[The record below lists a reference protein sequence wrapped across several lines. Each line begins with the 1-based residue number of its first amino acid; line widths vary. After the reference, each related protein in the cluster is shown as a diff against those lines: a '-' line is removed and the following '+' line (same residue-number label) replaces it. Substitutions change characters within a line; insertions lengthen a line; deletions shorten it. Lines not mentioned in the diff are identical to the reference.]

1 MPNTWAFTRTYSMI
15 FKILETIAYIIISN
29 TDSLIYLAMMLSMFT
44 NAGLISILYPI
55 SIFGFAL
62 LEETRP
68 RKKYWHFIQNYSQV
82 ILLLKFIFNLS
93 FIDNFQDEFERIDG
107 WIHSGFFNYNSIY

>member
-1 MPNTWAFTRTYSMI
+1 MI
-15 FKILETIAYIIISN
+15 FKIMETFVYMIISN
-29 TDSLIYLAMMLSMFT
+29 TESLIYLAMMLSMFT

-55 SIFGFAL
+55 SIFGFAM

-68 RKKYWHFIQNYSQV
+68 RKEYWRFIQAYSTI

-93 FIDNFQDEFERIDG
+93 IID
-107 WIHSGFFNYNSIY
+107 